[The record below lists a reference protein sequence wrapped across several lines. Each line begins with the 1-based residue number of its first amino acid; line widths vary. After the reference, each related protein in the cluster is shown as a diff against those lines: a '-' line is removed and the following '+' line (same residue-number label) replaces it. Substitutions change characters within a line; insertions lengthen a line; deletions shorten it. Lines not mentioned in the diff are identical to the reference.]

1 VPIAGLAPE
10 SVEDQSP
17 NTLPSPNTTTTQCA
31 SAQAQPSS
39 QEEAQLARNKLVQR
53 QKHKFSK
60 TSHVRLQA
68 ASQPLSASKD
78 SAEYSLD
85 SSEFSRI
92 QQLSGKDFDFDG
104 FCDTEGRNSHCK
116 DFASKTCSFV
126 DMDVS
131 GKHVWMFPP
140 PDQVLIKDS
149 IDHLVHCWQKSPDTT
164 SACIMLP
171 KGFSHLTSGTEGRLR
186 LIHSY
191 AKGAKI
197 WVPTSVD
204 SVVQKHVKTTCAI
217 QVYMLDRMS
226 PHVLLNSIQT
236 ITIAPQSIHI
246 DLLQNI
252 DPEPLAFRFT
262 ASCKAIS
269 KKRLDEQ
276 LMFYADVLQD
286 TGASV
291 EFISMELALRKGLK
305 LKPTHNNWTVT
316 VANQETV
323 KVLGSVN
330 LQINIQGYT
339 DEVKFLVIPMA
350 YDMILGNRWARSR
363 QAIVDYGKTQTTV
376 IHKGNTFVLKPYV
389 IHPSKEHTLEYPQS
403 RKKDTDDSKTE
414 TSGTPEYVLNFAKA
428 TKAIRRGADYHAI
441 EIQKVPDPPPKPP
454 DPKDTPDIPIPME
467 KSGCPDYAHLHKHKS
482 PKKKS
487 RSRTTRNPPTLD
499 EQVQD
504 VRDAIEHLKSTAPSD
519 TTNKITQD
527 PEYAEK
533 ARWLSEE
540 IALKTTALGEQV
552 FRTTLEGLRD
562 TGEPVEAIPTI
573 PGARPPTRGLG
584 RYSKIERDELQKHID
599 ELLKQGLIEPSLSP
613 YAAAALVVPKYK
625 PDGSVKGWRLV
636 IDYRMLNAI
645 TIKYQF
651 PMPRIDDVM
660 DSLDG
665 AMFYSSCDATHGF
678 WQLML
683 HPNDVPKTAFRTPAG
698 LYQWRVLPMG
708 LSNSPAVFQRTM
720 ASFFQKEV
728 TLSNGTRVV
737 ALGTFI
743 QIYMDDLLIYS
754 KTAEEHLEHLG
765 IVFEILKANQIY
777 LNPNKCE
784 FNKPEVRFLGHLV
797 SKEGVRPD
805 PDKVKVMKEWPA
817 PTDKHELYRFLG
829 FANYF
834 RLFIRSY
841 ATIAAPLYPLTQTAN
856 KVDFAEQW
864 TSMQQDCFEALKLAL
879 CTAPTLKLPDF
890 DQPFE
895 VVVDASNIAIGAVL
909 LQDKRPV
916 AYESKK
922 LSPTEVRWTTTER
935 ELYAAVHALKQWR
948 CYLQHPT
955 HQFTLWTDHNP
966 NIFFSDGNTSLTAR
980 QARWQEFLGP
990 FHFQW
995 RYKKGPE
1002 NIADALS
1009 RLPYLTPTEENTEQA
1024 IFTINLNCMVLHA
1037 TSLVPMPTALSTA
1050 TPSATTTPKKKV
1062 TLPKKEP
1069 KTTPNRPSQASR
1081 SQPNRKRSPPPR
1093 STEQEP
1099 QKKPK
1104 PTKLPPNL
1112 TPFEKQLWQ
1121 LKDHPCFLQAQDQA
1135 WCQDDIGFWRTSE
1148 GQLVIPTTDLRRLTM
1163 EACHDSVFS
1172 GHFGPTRTINL
1183 AKRLFFWPDMVQDIR
1198 KYCEACNVCQRTK
1211 SSNQKPFGQ
1220 LRPLPVPKG
1229 KWSNISVDMITGLP
1243 MTARGYNAIIV
1254 FVDRLTKMVHIC
1266 PTTEKI
1272 TSRGFAEMFLANIIR
1287 LHGCPESVV
1296 SDRGSI
1302 FTSKFEKE
1310 FLSGISCKPHFSSA
1324 YHPQSD
1330 GQTERA
1336 NQVLE
1341 QVLRSYVALDH
1352 SEWDTFLP
1360 MAEFAMNN
1368 APNEAT
1374 GQTPFVL
1381 NYGISPRHPEVT
1393 KLTKT
1398 HLNGLE
1404 LHSVKAKQTKAK
1416 ADSAMQHCF
1425 REIKSDVPAAFQFTE
1440 AMKQAIT
1447 HTKVMLEAARSR
1459 MIAITDQKRKET
1471 VPFTIGDKVM
1481 LSTKNIRLVHP
1492 GCNKL
1497 LPRWAGPFT
1506 ITAKINPVAFKL
1518 DLPETMNIHDVF
1530 HTSLLKP
1537 YKLDPLRTDGELPPL
1552 IIDGEAEFEVE
1563 ALLGRRSKTIST
1575 KKAKHAPG
1583 GKKRTTRWE
1592 YLVGWTGYGPE
1603 HNEYVPEQEL
1613 LRHCKQMVKDYDK
1626 QHPRPKT

>member
-1 VPIAGLAPE
+1 M
-10 SVEDQSP
+10 
-17 NTLPSPNTTTTQCA
+17 
-31 SAQAQPSS
+31 
-39 QEEAQLARNKLVQR
+39 
-53 QKHKFSK
+53 H
-60 TSHVRLQA
+60 
-68 ASQPLSASKD
+68 
-78 SAEYSLD
+78 
-85 SSEFSRI
+85 
-92 QQLSGKDFDFDG
+92 
-104 FCDTEGRNSHCK
+104 
-116 DFASKTCSFV
+116 
-126 DMDVS
+126 
-131 GKHVWMFPP
+131 
-140 PDQVLIKDS
+140 
-149 IDHLVHCWQKSPDTT
+149 
-164 SACIMLP
+164 
-171 KGFSHLTSGTEGRLR
+171 
-186 LIHSY
+186 
-191 AKGAKI
+191 
-197 WVPTSVD
+197 
-204 SVVQKHVKTTCAI
+204 
-217 QVYMLDRMS
+217 VYMLDPMA
-226 PHVLLNSIQT
+226 PQMFLNSIQAIT
-236 ITIAPQSIHI
+236 ITPDDPCHI
-246 DLLQNI
+246 DLLKDI

-262 ASCKAIS
+262 AACKALS
-269 KKRLDEQ
+269 NKKLKEQ
-276 LMFYADVLQD
+276 SIFWADVLQD

-291 EFISMELALRKGLK
+291 EFISMELATRKGLRI
-305 LKPTHNNWTVT
+305 KPTHSNWTVT
-316 VANQETV
+316 VANQDTV
-323 KVLGSVN
+323 SVLGSVD
-330 LQINIQGYT
+330 LQVNIQGYT

-363 QAIVDYGKTQTTV
+363 QAIVDYGKTQTT
-376 IHKGNTFVLKPYV
+376 IFHKGKTFILKPYW
-389 IHPSKEHTLEYPQS
+389 IHPSKEHTLEYPS
-403 RKKDTDDSKTE
+403 ASKPSANEHNSDTPS
-414 TSGTPEYVLNFAKA
+414 TPEYVLNFAKA
-428 TKAIRRGADYHAI
+428 TKAIRKGAEYHAI
-441 EIQKVPDPPPKPP
+441 EIQPVPDPPPEPP
-454 DPKDTPDIPIPME
+454 DPESTPTIPSP
-467 KSGCPDYAHLHKHKS
+467 KQTSQGPSYTHLHKQAH

-487 RSRTTRNPPTLD
+487 RSRTTKKPPTAE
-499 EQVQD
+499 EQVKD
-504 VRDAIEHLKSTAPSD
+504 VREAIAHIRNNSPPETTTQKSSD
-519 TTNKITQD
+519 
-527 PEYAEK
+527 PHYEEK
-533 ARWLSEE
+533 ARWLTEE
-540 IALKTTALGEQV
+540 IKLKTAALGEQV
-552 FRTTLEGLRD
+552 FRTTLEGIREE
-562 TGEPVEAIPTI
+562 GEPVEAIPTI
-573 PGARPPTRGLG
+573 PGAKPPTRGLG
-584 RYSKIERDELQKHID
+584 RYSKVEREELQKHID

-678 WQLML
+678 WQLRL
-683 HPNDVPKTAFRTPAG
+683 HPSDVPKTAFRTPAG

-728 TLSNGTRVV
+728 TLSNGTKVV

-784 FNKPEVRFLGHLV
+784 FNKAEVRFLGHLV
-797 SKEGVRPD
+797 SKEGIRPD
-805 PDKVKVMKEWPA
+805 PEKVKVMKEWPA

-841 ATIAAPLYPLTQTAN
+841 ATIAAPLYPLTQISS
-856 KVDFAEQW
+856 KIEFAEQW
-864 TSMQQDCFEALKLAL
+864 TTMQQECFEALKLAL
-879 CTAPTLKLPDF
+879 STAPTLKLPDF

-895 VVVDASNIAIGAVL
+895 VVVDASNVAIGAVL

-966 NIFFSDGNTSLTAR
+966 NTFFSEGNTSLTAR

-990 FHFQW
+990 FHFVW

-1024 IFTINLNCMVLHA
+1024 VFTVNLNCIVLHA
-1037 TSLVPMPTALSTA
+1037 ASLVPL
-1050 TPSATTTPKKKV
+1050 PSSTTTPSVTPSNTPTLKKKV
-1062 TLPKKEP
+1062 TLPVEKP
-1069 KTTPNRPSQASR
+1069 KHKPRTPRQSTRAQPSR
-1081 SQPNRKRSPPPR
+1081 TVKRSPSPQ
-1093 STEQEP
+1093 STNEQP
-1099 QKKPK
+1099 VKKPK
-1104 PTKLPPNL
+1104 PTKPPTNL

-1121 LKDHPCFLQAQDQA
+1121 LQDHPFFRQQHEQV
-1135 WCQDDIGFWRTSE
+1135 WCQDDIGLWRTAE

-1183 AKRLFFWPDMVQDIR
+1183 VKRLFFWPDMVQDIR
-1198 KYCEACNVCQRTK
+1198 RYCEACNVCQRNK

-1254 FVDRLTKMVHIC
+1254 FVDRLTKMVHLC
-1266 PTTEKI
+1266 PTTEKL
-1272 TSRGFAEMFLANIIR
+1272 TSKQFAEMFLTNVVR

-1310 FLSGISCKPHFSSA
+1310 FLKGISCTPHFSSA

-1360 MAEFAMNN
+1360 
-1368 APNEAT
+1368 
-1374 GQTPFVL
+1374 
-1381 NYGISPRHPEVT
+1381 
-1393 KLTKT
+1393 
-1398 HLNGLE
+1398 
-1404 LHSVKAKQTKAK
+1404 
-1416 ADSAMQHCF
+1416 
-1425 REIKSDVPAAFQFTE
+1425 
-1440 AMKQAIT
+1440 
-1447 HTKVMLEAARSR
+1447 
-1459 MIAITDQKRKET
+1459 IA
-1471 VPFTIGDKVM
+1471 
-1481 LSTKNIRLVHP
+1481 
-1492 GCNKL
+1492 
-1497 LPRWAGPFT
+1497 
-1506 ITAKINPVAFKL
+1506 
-1518 DLPETMNIHDVF
+1518 
-1530 HTSLLKP
+1530 
-1537 YKLDPLRTDGELPPL
+1537 
-1552 IIDGEAEFEVE
+1552 
-1563 ALLGRRSKTIST
+1563 
-1575 KKAKHAPG
+1575 
-1583 GKKRTTRWE
+1583 
-1592 YLVGWTGYGPE
+1592 GW
-1603 HNEYVPEQEL
+1603 
-1613 LRHCKQMVKDYDK
+1613 
-1626 QHPRPKT
+1626 